1 MRSFGT
7 AFGRVG
13 ASIAYTKEKS
23 RPVGAAL
30 LCARRSTYY
39 FVCATTH
46 FANAFGRVPYVLLKL
61 VGVVLRM
68 LRQVFDAV
76 VNEAL
81 SFVVAVPSFCATQLP
96 NALLRSVFVP

>member
-1 MRSFGT
+1 M
-7 AFGRVG
+7 
-13 ASIAYTKEKS
+13 
-23 RPVGAAL
+23 
-30 LCARRSTYY
+30 CY

-46 FANAFGRVPYVLLKL
+46 FANAFGRVPYALLKL

-76 VNEAL
+76 VNDAL

>member
-1 MRSFGT
+1 MREG
-7 AFGRVG
+7 
-13 ASIAYTKEKS
+13 
-23 RPVGAAL
+23 
-30 LCARRSTYY
+30 LCDY

>member
-1 MRSFGT
+1 MRSFGR
-7 AFGRVG
+7 AFRPGRG
-13 ASIAYTKEKS
+13 GS
-23 RPVGAAL
+23 RLQQRRAAWL
-30 LCARRSTYY
+30 WRLFFLRDGLCDY

-46 FANAFGRVPYVLLKL
+46 FANAFGRVPYALLKV

-81 SFVVAVPSFCATQLP
+81 SFVVVVPSFCATQLP